1 MLSLTHHLPP
11 PRESFGP
18 RRCVTDVGRIDS
30 QSDSQTGGDHF
41 PPSEGSSSDSPAAQ
55 RQQQEQ
61 QHRQQQQQARP
72 VNLSLNISALPPALP
87 SFSAGMSPAS
97 LVSTSAPFTDA
108 TSLSLV
114 GDPSDDYFRFA
125 EASIAS
131 ATNSN
136 DQAASVGVPFTS
148 PMNGTQHQQQQ
159 QQQPQSATQPRIDTN
174 MNQTPPAP
182 LTAPSAYGTFP
193 GSYRVPASQPTSPV
207 RMMPSAQQ
215 LRQRSATTSMAGDNG
230 APQFPN
236 GVSNG
241 VSAVPTHLSFTA
253 IHGGSGTA
261 SPVVSTTPGGGDH
274 GASQV
279 AVALGDVTMEDAS
292 QATPS
297 RPSHSRHP
305 STNMLPSAANP
316 NMAQQMSSAVPTGN
330 DIAERLTMER
340 LTMLDT

>member
-1 MLSLTHHLPP
+1 M
-11 PRESFGP
+11 
-18 RRCVTDVGRIDS
+18 DRIDS
-30 QSDSQTGGDHF
+30 QSDSQTGGDYF
-41 PPSEGSSSDSPAAQ
+41 PPSEGSSSESPAAQ

-61 QHRQQQQQARP
+61 QQRQQQQQQQQSRP
-72 VNLSLNISALPPALP
+72 ANLSLNISALPPAL
-87 SFSAGMSPAS
+87 SFSANMSPAS

-131 ATNSN
+131 AANGG
-136 DQAASVGVPFTS
+136 DQASGSGISFAPQ
-148 PMNGTQHQQQQ
+148 MNGQQQ
-159 QQQPQSATQPRIDTN
+159 QQQPQSATQPRINTNAN

-182 LTAPSAYGTFP
+182 LTAPSTTGTFP

-215 LRQRSATTSMAGDNG
+215 FRQRSATTSIAGDNG
-230 APQFPN
+230 ASQFSN
-236 GVSNG
+236 GVSPNG

-253 IHGGSGTA
+253 IHGGSGSGTA
-261 SPVVSTTPGGGDH
+261 SPVVSTTPGGDH
-274 GASQV
+274 AASQV
-279 AVALGDVTMEDAS
+279 AVALGDVSMDDAS
-292 QATPS
+292 QTTPS

-305 STNMLPSAANP
+305 SANLLSGAPNP
-316 NMAQQMSSAVPTGN
+316 NLAQQMNSAVPTGN

>member
-1 MLSLTHHLPP
+1 
-11 PRESFGP
+11 
-18 RRCVTDVGRIDS
+18 
-30 QSDSQTGGDHF
+30 
-41 PPSEGSSSDSPAAQ
+41 
-55 RQQQEQ
+55 
-61 QHRQQQQQARP
+61 
-72 VNLSLNISALPPALP
+72 
-87 SFSAGMSPAS
+87 MSPAS

-131 ATNSN
+131 AANG
-136 DQAASVGVPFTS
+136 DQASGAGIPFA
-148 PMNGTQHQQQQ
+148 PQLNGQPQ
-159 QQQPQSATQPRIDTN
+159 QQQPQSATHPRINTSAS
-174 MNQTPPAP
+174 MNQTPSAP
-182 LTAPSAYGTFP
+182 LTAPSTTGTFP

-207 RMMPSAQQ
+207 RMMPSTQQ
-215 LRQRSATTSMAGDNG
+215 LRQRSATTSIAGDNG
-230 APQFPN
+230 APQFSN
-236 GVSNG
+236 GVSPNG

-274 GASQV
+274 AASQV
-279 AVALGDVTMEDAS
+279 AVALGDVSMEDAS
-292 QATPS
+292 HATPS

-305 STNMLPSAANP
+305 SANLLSNAPNP
-316 NMAQQMSSAVPTGN
+316 NVAQQMSSAVPTGN

>member
-1 MLSLTHHLPP
+1 MS
-11 PRESFGP
+11 
-18 RRCVTDVGRIDS
+18 RIDS
-30 QSDSQTGGDHF
+30 QSDSQTGGDYF
-41 PPSEGSSSDSPAAQ
+41 PPSEGSSGESPAAQ

-61 QHRQQQQQARP
+61 QQRQQQQQQQQQQARP
-72 VNLSLNISALPPALP
+72 ANLSLNISALPPAL

-125 EASIAS
+125 EASMASTANSGDQTSGVGIAF
-131 ATNSN
+131 A
-136 DQAASVGVPFTS
+136 PH
-148 PMNGTQHQQQQ
+148 MNGQAQ
-159 QQQPQSATQPRIDTN
+159 QQQPQSATQPRINTGAS
-174 MNQTPPAP
+174 MNQAPPAP
-182 LTAPSAYGTFP
+182 LTAPSTTGTFP

-215 LRQRSATTSMAGDNG
+215 LRQRSATTSIAGDNG
-230 APQFPN
+230 APQFSN
-236 GVSNG
+236 GVSANG

-261 SPVVSTTPGGGDH
+261 SPVVTTTPGGGDH
-274 GASQV
+274 AASQV
-279 AVALGDVTMEDAS
+279 AVALGDVSMEDPS
-292 QATPS
+292 QTTPS

-305 STNMLPSAANP
+305 SANILSNP
-316 NMAQQMSSAVPTGN
+316 NVAQQMSSAVPTGN